1 MDLKPAFVSSKEE
14 PKKSEGSV
22 LNMSFFM
29 NENNKDTKLNVDYH
43 GESNAT
49 SEKKKKTTTRKKK
62 TENGNNIVK
71 VDSENNGDL
80 SMHET
85 NTPYNETYNE
95 TTNLLK
101 SSIVDIDL
109 MQNELRND
117 IDAIRNSKTI
127 KKKYDYISEIA
138 STRGSLINTKIT
150 AIREINNAITNSHNL
165 ELKRIKELKLNE
177 DNKDD
182 DKYIMDMYNA
192 FISTPIG
199 TRQMDMRGP
208 SMNDLTLGGS
218 NIVKADI
225 RDNNYNTF
233 MNEPMSPTAHMM
245 RLESNPNI
253 KTVVM
258 YDSTT
263 GNRWFDVIDTTTG
276 ASVPNSDKPDPM
288 FLEDTTLDLQNNV
301 ARNTNLDVTY
311 PIIVINN
318 TIMNEY

>member
-1 MDLKPAFVSSKEE
+1 MALKPAFVSSKEE

-85 NTPYNETYNE
+85 NTPYNETYTE

-208 SMNDLTLGGS
+208 SMNDLTLGS

-225 RDNNYNTF
+225 RDNNYNAF

-263 GNRWFDVIDTTTG
+263 GNRWFI
-276 ASVPNSDKPDPM
+276 
-288 FLEDTTLDLQNNV
+288 
-301 ARNTNLDVTY
+301 
-311 PIIVINN
+311 
-318 TIMNEY
+318 